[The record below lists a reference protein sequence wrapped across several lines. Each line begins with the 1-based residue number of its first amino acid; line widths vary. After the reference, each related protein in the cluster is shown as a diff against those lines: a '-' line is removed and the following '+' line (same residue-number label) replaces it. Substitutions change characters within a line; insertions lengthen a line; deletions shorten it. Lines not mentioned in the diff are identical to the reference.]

1 MYIAH
6 PWSYFWLAIEP
17 FPFFSMHCWSSVVI
31 KYKQNFYKLISTSTG
46 SLAVFFIRPT
56 LCMFILSDLLS
67 PEVSWSWF
75 CRRHV
80 GPSTGPGCSSY
91 GPGTAGDELVHRWT
105 WRWYRV
111 VQSGTERYSSRWWVV
126 VIRWDPSTSPHYC
139 QQELSN
145 KLWTSPYLRLKRVS
159 MILLWYP

>member
-17 FPFFSMHCWSSVVI
+17 FPFSAYIVDHLFVGGRGYIIKTFLQIDFSWFTCI
-31 KYKQNFYKLISTSTG
+31 
-46 SLAVFFIRPT
+46 VFFIRPT

-67 PEVSWSWF
+67 PKVSWSWF

-111 VQSGTERYSSRWWVV
+111 VQSGREWYRMVQSGTAADDEWWSLGG
-126 VIRWDPSTSPHYC
+126 IRPPAHTTASKNSQTNFGHHH
-139 QQELSN
+139 
-145 KLWTSPYLRLKRVS
+145 
-159 MILLWYP
+159 IFA